1 MEKQENSLPK
11 LNAATLTLIAIV
23 LAFVLALVFIW
34 LWYDL
39 KNSSLE
45 KQKPTTLVQSTR

>member
-1 MEKQENSLPK
+1 MIQNSQPK
-11 LNAATLTLIAIV
+11 PSRLNGAMLTLIAIL
-23 LAFVLALVFIW
+23 LAFLAVLVFIW

-45 KQKPTTLVQSTR
+45 KQKPATVQTTR